1 MINIGIDFGST
12 YTMVSVYEKGKG
24 VPVTVQ
30 PDGLSYSYPS
40 IVVYDSR
47 RDRYICGKAARSRV
61 GGKDTVTYRGFK
73 MLLNQQMSE
82 ENLALR
88 GYDKVNTPEKIT
100 EEFLRYVIQNTL
112 DKKGESKVGTLVIG
126 APECWFQ
133 SIQTVDARG
142 TLREICRKMPNL
154 VEEVKIIS
162 EPTNAAAFCVWNY
175 EQQFH
180 EPLNGRILVVD
191 YGGGTLDTALVNVRQ
206 QKGQMQIK
214 PEMRSG
220 AGENHDNKI
229 GEAGIAFQ
237 EAVARRAISE
247 ALDIPGDSIPYD
259 AHFNQFLKDFEE
271 QLLSQSD
278 YVSQSM
284 QEFSFA
290 PDGLRDITLC
300 GLTYDGEPVDIDL
313 YQLYSCYQEHIHP
326 VLQRVLDETTTDLK
340 DPKNLRIALVGGF
353 CNFYLVRKQIYDYF
367 KIAQIDDRTK
377 GMIREEAQRETAI
390 AHGAALFADNVLSV
404 CNIAQFSIGT
414 YATYPDGRRFN
425 RFAIN
430 YGQEIEPDQIYFA
443 LDDRGEPFPMTSG
456 SIDKFLLNFG
466 RKSSTAIDVQP
477 KPEFAAQ
484 LQSVPC
490 GMVVVIGFSMDACD
504 RITVHVFNYD
514 IEHARRDPKPTASLP
529 LSTLKDMFESIVLT
543 GLGGS

>member
-1 MINIGIDFGST
+1 ML
-12 YTMVSVYEKGKG
+12 
-24 VPVTVQ
+24 VPE
-30 PDGLSYSYPS
+30 YS
-40 IVVYDSR
+40 DR
-47 RDRYICGKAARSRV
+47 RCARYAAR
-61 GGKDTVTYRGFK
+61 D
-73 MLLNQQMSE
+73 LPQ
-82 ENLALR
+82 
-88 GYDKVNTPEKIT
+88 
-100 EEFLRYVIQNTL
+100 
-112 DKKGESKVGTLVIG
+112 
-126 APECWFQ
+126 
-133 SIQTVDARG
+133 
-142 TLREICRKMPNL
+142 MPNL

-300 GLTYDGEPVDIDL
+300 GLTYDGSRLTLTCI
-313 YQLYSCYQEHIHP
+313 SSIHAI
-326 VLQRVLDETTTDLK
+326 RSIFI
-340 DPKNLRIALVGGF
+340 RF
-353 CNFYLVRKQIYDYF
+353 CS
-367 KIAQIDDRTK
+367 A
-377 GMIREEAQRETAI
+377 
-390 AHGAALFADNVLSV
+390 
-404 CNIAQFSIGT
+404 
-414 YATYPDGRRFN
+414 
-425 RFAIN
+425 
-430 YGQEIEPDQIYFA
+430 
-443 LDDRGEPFPMTSG
+443 
-456 SIDKFLLNFG
+456 
-466 RKSSTAIDVQP
+466 
-477 KPEFAAQ
+477 
-484 LQSVPC
+484 
-490 GMVVVIGFSMDACD
+490 FSM
-504 RITVHVFNYD
+504 
-514 IEHARRDPKPTASLP
+514 KPQPT
-529 LSTLKDMFESIVLT
+529 
-543 GLGGS
+543 